1 MSTGTGS
8 GFAIDRPLM
17 TMRISRD
24 SGRSWEPERAVFDGD
39 VDLAPLA
46 TSEWPPCRCPRC
58 AARGKR
64 SDR

>member
-1 MSTGTGS
+1 MSAGAKS
-8 GFAIDRPLM
+8 ELFADRPLM

-58 AARGKR
+58 AARAKR